1 MYYLKTRVSISM
13 DKEILGK
20 LDKEIDN
27 INIFSRSEAIE
38 KIVEK
43 YVSEKKKCV
52 ILAGGE
58 PSKLYMPEL
67 KCFRP
72 LINIKGRTLIRDIIE
87 KVRKARYEDILIIG
101 SKEVLS
107 AIYNEIGDGK
117 SLKASIEY
125 LEEKDH
131 IGSAKT
137 LNLAKPH
144 IKNTFLFLPCDHYF
158 EINLEEVEA
167 YHRRNKGTATLVIYS
182 GTEHEWK
189 KSSIVSLEGNVIT
202 KYIEKPKNA
211 ETHLTSM
218 MIGFAEPEI
227 FESVPEGKITW
238 SLQENVFAALAKR
251 GRLIGYVFSGNWKN
265 IHSKEDVYELNL

>member
-1 MYYLKTRVSISM
+1 MKTRVSISM